1 MKEITCPQC
10 GNVIKIDDST
20 FAEIL
25 GQVKKDEVAKEVA
38 SRLAEERKLREA
50 EEAAKA
56 AKDAEMAAKD
66 AARHQEELS
75 GKDKEIERLKQTI
88 DGWEEKKAL
97 EMKAMEEKIAG
108 LQKSMAL
115 EIEAEKLKAKEA
127 AAEELRRKSEEITEL
142 IADASKQK
150 EVATERMN
158 ALLDTHKKEVEML
171 EKEVEVYK
179 NFKAKRSVKLLG
191 EDLEQHCMALYTKNL
206 AGLPEATFEKDNTA
220 VKDGDE
226 TKGTKG
232 DFIFRDR
239 MNGTEYLS
247 IMFEMKNEGENSTT
261 RHKNA
266 DFFEKLDKDRK
277 KKGCE
282 YAVLVSMLEMDNDL
296 YNDGIV
302 PVVGFEKMYVVRP
315 ENFIPIINILMQTS
329 RNAAAAKNE
338 LAIARSQSVDVTK
351 FEDTLEAFRIGFT
364 KNVTDAKA
372 RYDDAIKG
380 IDKMIEGL
388 QAIKDNLRVSAKHLT
403 AASTK
408 TEDLTIRRLTY
419 GNDTMKAKFAEA
431 RAKKAAGEAA
441 NAPEEQ

>member
-1 MKEITCPQC
+1 MCRKDFRVYGVYIVMKEIKCPQC
-10 GNVIKIDDST
+10 GTVIKIDDSA

-25 GQVKKDEVAKEVA
+25 GQVKKDEIAREVA
-38 SRLAEERKLREA
+38 ARLAEERRLREA
-50 EEAAKA
+50 EEAARA
-56 AKDAEMAAKD
+56 AKDAEKAARD

-75 GKDKEIERLKQTI
+75 GKDKEIERLKQALE
-88 DGWEEKKAL
+88 GWEEKK
-97 EMKAMEEKIAG
+97 
-108 LQKSMAL
+108 SL

-127 AAEELRRKSEEITEL
+127 AAEELRHKTEQISEL
-142 IADASKQK
+142 IAQASKDK

-158 ALLDTHKKEVEML
+158 ALLETHKKEVEML

-239 MNGTEYLS
+239 LNGTEYLS
-247 IMFEMKNEGENSTT
+247 IMFEMKNESENSTT

-277 KKGCE
+277 KKNCE

-302 PVVGFEKMYVVRP
+302 PAVGYEKMYVVRP
-315 ENFIPIINILMQTS
+315 ENFIPLINILMQTS

-338 LAIARSQSVDVTK
+338 LAVARSQSVDVTN
-351 FEDTLEAFRIGFT
+351 FEDALEAFRAGFT

-372 RYDDAIKG
+372 RYDKAIEG
-380 IDKMIEGL
+380 IDKMIDGL
-388 QAIKDNLRVSAKHLT
+388 QGIKDNLRVSAKHLT
-403 AASTK
+403 AASNK
-408 TEDLTIRRLTY
+408 TEDLTIRSLTY
-419 GNDTMKAKFAEA
+419 GNKTMKEKFAEA

-441 NAPEEQ
+441 IAPEEQ